1 MLHLELR
8 SQSQEGEKKK
18 KEEEGDD
25 RAGVGLLAFACMRR
39 LLELQTASCFEFLPR
54 T

>member
-8 SQSQEGEKKK
+8 IWSQEGEEKQE
-18 KEEEGDD
+18 EEEGDD

-39 LLELQTASCFEFLPR
+39 LLELQTASCFEFLAR